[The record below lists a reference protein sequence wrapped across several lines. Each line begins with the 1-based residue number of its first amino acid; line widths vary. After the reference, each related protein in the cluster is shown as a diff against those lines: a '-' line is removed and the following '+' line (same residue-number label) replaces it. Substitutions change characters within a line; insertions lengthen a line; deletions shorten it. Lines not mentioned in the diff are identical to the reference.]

1 MWSQTIVFKSSNF
14 GMHLVWKML
23 LKVALSLRFLN
34 FIVISDVIPITSSNF
49 EILYG
54 ITIADITSTFK
65 LID

>member
-1 MWSQTIVFKSSNF
+1 
-14 GMHLVWKML
+14 ML